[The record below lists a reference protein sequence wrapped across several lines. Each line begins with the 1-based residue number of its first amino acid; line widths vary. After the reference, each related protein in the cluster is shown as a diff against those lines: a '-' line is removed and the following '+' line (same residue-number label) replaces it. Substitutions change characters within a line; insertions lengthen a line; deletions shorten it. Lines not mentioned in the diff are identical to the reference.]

1 MVLLSL
7 LPGLTVSAQ
16 EQKTTAARTVIVV
29 DQAGPVIGASVEIK
43 GTVSGAS
50 TDVNGVTTIACPDD
64 AVLSVSYVGYST
76 QEVAVASRTTIEVR
90 LEEDAQRLDEVVV
103 VGYNTVRRAQTTG
116 ALSQVKGE
124 KLEFQSSPT
133 LENRLQGQTPGVMI
147 SSGSGQPGS
156 NELSIRIRG
165 TGSINGSNT
174 PLYIMDGV
182 MVQSA
187 DFAALIS
194 NDIADIQVL
203 KDASATANNN

>member
-29 DQAGPVIGASVEIK
+29 DQAGPVIGASVVIK

-116 ALSQVKGE
+116 ALSREARISVVADARK
-124 KLEFQSSPT
+124 PIA
-133 LENRLQGQTPGVMI
+133 RPDARCDDLQRFGTTGQQRSVDPH
-147 SSGSGQPGS
+147 PRY
-156 NELSIRIRG
+156 RIDQR
-165 TGSINGSNT
+165 
-174 PLYIMDGV
+174 
-182 MVQSA
+182 
-187 DFAALIS
+187 
-194 NDIADIQVL
+194 
-203 KDASATANNN
+203 

>member
-1 MVLLSL
+1 MKLHFYSVCMVLLSL

-29 DQAGPVIGASVEIK
+29 DQAGPVIGASVVIK

-103 VGYNTVRRAQTTG
+103 VGYNTVRHGSSFASEGREARISVVADARKPIARPDARCDDLQRFGTTG
-116 ALSQVKGE
+116 Q
-124 KLEFQSSPT
+124 Q
-133 LENRLQGQTPGVMI
+133 R
-147 SSGSGQPGS
+147 
-156 NELSIRIRG
+156 SIDPHPRYRIDQR
-165 TGSINGSNT
+165 
-174 PLYIMDGV
+174 
-182 MVQSA
+182 
-187 DFAALIS
+187 
-194 NDIADIQVL
+194 
-203 KDASATANNN
+203 